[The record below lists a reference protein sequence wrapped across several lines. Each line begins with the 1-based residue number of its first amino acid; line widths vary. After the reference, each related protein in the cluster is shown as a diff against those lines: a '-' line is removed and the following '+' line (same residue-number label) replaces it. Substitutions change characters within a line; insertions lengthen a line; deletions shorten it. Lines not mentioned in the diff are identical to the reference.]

1 MDKLVVCYRLVSDGL
16 FPLHVLYS
24 SWISIWPSL
33 ALLALSKS
41 EREVLTLERFV
52 QSQSILIKKENA
64 SAPCIEINESLGYV
78 GKGGT
83 FFSLVKIV
91 FSVIPMMAKLTF
103 I

>member
-1 MDKLVVCYRLVSDGL
+1 MDKRTCKNITKHLRGVAWDNLQYFLV
-16 FPLHVLYS
+16 
-24 SWISIWPSL
+24 

>member
-1 MDKLVVCYRLVSDGL
+1 MDKRTCKNITKHLRGVAWDNLQYFLVD
-16 FPLHVLYS
+16 
-24 SWISIWPSL
+24 
-33 ALLALSKS
+33 LLALSKS

-64 SAPCIEINESLGYV
+64 SAPCIEISESLGYAR
-78 GKGGT
+78 KGGT
-83 FFSLVKIV
+83 FFSFVKIV